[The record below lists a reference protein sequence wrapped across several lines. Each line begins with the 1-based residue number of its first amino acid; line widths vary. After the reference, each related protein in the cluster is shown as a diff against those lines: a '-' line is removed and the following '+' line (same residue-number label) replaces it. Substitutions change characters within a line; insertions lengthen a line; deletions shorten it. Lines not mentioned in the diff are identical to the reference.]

1 MHRKALLSQLQL
13 YRPYADA
20 DRAAF
25 QEILDFVSNNPGCF
39 DRTLLAGHIT
49 GSSWIVNPDRTKALL
64 THHAKLGMWLQMGG
78 HCDGDSD
85 VLAVACKEAVEES
98 GLALV
103 RVVNDS
109 IFDLD
114 VHPIPAH
121 NDIPAHRHY
130 DVRYL
135 LEADDSLPLIV
146 SAESKEIRWVNNSE
160 LERFT
165 TEPSMI
171 RMRAK
176 AAAMFG
182 S

>member
-20 DRAAF
+20 DRAAL
-25 QEILDFVSNNPGCF
+25 QEILAFVSSNSNCF
-39 DRTLLAGHIT
+39 ERTFLAGHVT
-49 GSSWIVNPDRTKALL
+49 GSSWIVNPQRTKVLL

-85 VLAVACKEAVEES
+85 VLAVACKEAAEES
-98 GLALV
+98 GLAAV
-103 RVVNDS
+103 RVVTDS

-121 NDIPAHRHY
+121 KDIPGHRHY

-135 LEADDSLPLIV
+135 LQADDSLPLIV

-160 LERFT
+160 LEHFT

-176 AAAMFG
+176 AAAMCR
-182 S
+182 

>member
-20 DRAAF
+20 DRSALH
-25 QEILDFVSNNPGCF
+25 EILAFVSSNSNCF

-49 GSSWIVNPDRTKALL
+49 GSSWIVNPQRNKVLL

-78 HCDGDSD
+78 HCDGDGD
-85 VLAVACKEAVEES
+85 VLAVACKEAAEES
-98 GLALV
+98 GLAAV
-103 RVVNDS
+103 RVVTDS

-121 NDIPAHRHY
+121 KDIPAHRHY

-160 LERFT
+160 LEQFT

-176 AAAMFG
+176 AAAMLR
-182 S
+182 